1 MMKKAIYISIVLLM
15 LSAGVNAQNRNGF
28 VPSNTAHPYSETG
41 DTLPVLVIQDI
52 YVYPPQAFKNAA
64 EEEKYKKLIRDVKR
78 TLPYA
83 KLIYATLI
91 ETYEYMQTLPTEK
104 DRQDHMKRMEKD
116 LYAEYF
122 PVLKKMS
129 LSQGKLLIKL
139 INRQCNQSSYDIL
152 KAFLG
157 SFRAGFWNFFAGI
170 FGASLKTDWD
180 PQGKDAA
187 IERIIILVEEG
198 VL

>member
-1 MMKKAIYISIVLLM
+1 MMKSKICISIIFMLLSVG
-15 LSAGVNAQNRNGF
+15 LKAQNQGTLI
-28 VPSNTAHPYSETG
+28 PPQSPHLYSETG
-41 DTLPVLVIQDI
+41 DSLPVIIILDVNI
-52 YVYPPQAFKNAA
+52 YPPRVFKDSY
-64 EEEKYKKLIRDVKR
+64 EEEKYRKLIRDVKR

-104 DRQDHMKRMEKD
+104 QREDHMKRMEKD

-139 INRQCNQSSYDIL
+139 INRECNQSSYDIL

-157 SFRAGFWNFFAGI
+157 SFRAGFWNIFAGM
-170 FGASLKTDWD
+170 FGASLKSEWD
-180 PQGKDAA
+180 PKGKDAA
-187 IERIIILVEEG
+187 IERIVVLVEEG
-198 VL
+198 LI

>member
-1 MMKKAIYISIVLLM
+1 MKNLICTCVFYLWLPFILQSQSVVI
-15 LSAGVNAQNRNGF
+15 
-28 VPSNTAHPYSETG
+28 PPHTPHPYSEKG
-41 DTLPVLVIQDI
+41 DSMTVMIIQDLH
-52 YVYPPQAFKNAA
+52 VRPPVQFKNTA
-64 EEEKYKKLIRDVKR
+64 EEEKYRKLIRDVKR

-83 KLIYATLI
+83 KLIYTTLI

-104 DRQDHMKRMEKD
+104 LRQEHMKRLEKD
-116 LYAEYF
+116 MYAEYY

-157 SFRAGFWNFFAGI
+157 SFRAGFWNIFAGI
-170 FGASLKTDWD
+170 FGASLKSDWD
-180 PQGKDAA
+180 PKGKDLL
-187 IERIIILVEEG
+187 IERIVLLVEEG
-198 VL
+198 AI

>member
-1 MMKKAIYISIVLLM
+1 MKNSIYIGIIFLL
-15 LSAGVNAQNRNGF
+15 LSVGLCAQNQGALVSPRT
-28 VPSNTAHPYSETG
+28 PHPYSGVG
-41 DTLPVLVIQDI
+41 DSLSVMIIPDI
-52 YVYPPQAFKNAA
+52 YVYPPVEFKSIT
-64 EEEKYKKLIRDVKR
+64 EEEKYRKLIRDVKR

-83 KLIYATLI
+83 KLIYVTLI

-104 DRQDHMKRMEKD
+104 QRQDHMKRMEKD

-139 INRQCNQSSYDIL
+139 INRECNQSSYDIL

-157 SFRAGFWNFFAGI
+157 SFRAGFWNIFAGI
-170 FGASLKTDWD
+170 FGASLKSEWD
-180 PQGKDAA
+180 PKGKDAMT
-187 IERIIILVEEG
+187 ERIVILVEEG
-198 VL
+198 AL

>member
-1 MMKKAIYISIVLLM
+1 MKSSVYIGFVFLL
-15 LSAGVNAQNRNGF
+15 LSAGLHAQNPNAVLPARTPH
-28 VPSNTAHPYSETG
+28 VYSGVG
-41 DTLPVLVIQDI
+41 DSLPVMIIPDI
-52 YVYPPQAFKNAA
+52 YVYPPVEFKNNV
-64 EEEKYKKLIRDVKR
+64 EEEKYRKLIRDVKR

-83 KLIYATLI
+83 KLVYATLI

-104 DRQDHMKRMEKD
+104 QRQDHMKRMEKD

-139 INRQCNQSSYDIL
+139 VNRECNQSSYDIL

-157 SFRAGFWNFFAGI
+157 SFRAGFWNIFASI
-170 FGASLKTDWD
+170 FGASLKSEWD
-180 PQGKDAA
+180 PIGKDAL
-187 IERIIILVEEG
+187 IERIVILVEEG
-198 VL
+198 AL

>member
-1 MMKKAIYISIVLLM
+1 MKNILYTGIIVM
-15 LSAGVNAQNRNGF
+15 LFSTSLYAQNQGGLL
-28 VPSNTAHPYSETG
+28 PPKSSHLYSEEG
-41 DTLPVLVIQDI
+41 DSLPVMIIPEV
-52 YVYPPQAFKNAA
+52 YVYPPVQFKNTA

-104 DRQDHMKRMEKD
+104 QRQEHMKRMEKD

-139 INRQCNQSSYDIL
+139 INRECNQSSYDIL

-157 SFRAGFWNFFAGI
+157 SFRAGFWNIFAGM
-170 FGASLKTDWD
+170 FGASLKSDWD
-180 PQGKDAA
+180 PQGKDALT
-187 IERIIILVEEG
+187 ERIVILVEQG
-198 VL
+198 AL